1 MERAPGREVRTNTV
15 KHQGKSSQQM
25 VPEKHHIHIQKKKA
39 DSNFTPY
46 TNSEKIKDLRLRA
59 KTLL

>member
-1 MERAPGREVRTNTV
+1 
-15 KHQGKSSQQM
+15 M